1 MEVMVM
7 NSLGIVK
14 AMIPVSVY
22 SICCMD
28 SIDVSFEEV
37 INVKNRFIQN
47 VYNAWNL
54 VLINSCISKCDLAFI
69 REINKLCGNGNIR
82 DTMSCVD
89 GTSWSPAI
97 PVIEDVFCSI
107 ESINGIEDYIER
119 AIRMFCYL
127 NRSKLFTEGNECTAL
142 LIANSIL
149 IQGNIGMLIIPDRYL
164 SEFRMLLSAFYEN
177 GDDSKLS
184 KFLREYCILYFDD
197 INTKIREDFDCYAR
211 IYNLRGMYYPCKYA
225 RRVSKEELDSGYRDG
240 IIVEFDREYWVNS
253 RDIIKC

>member
-1 MEVMVM
+1 MGVIVM

-14 AMIPVSVY
+14 DMIPVSVY

-28 SIDVSFEEV
+28 SVDASFEEV

-47 VYNAWNL
+47 MYNAWNF
-54 VLINSCISKCDLAFI
+54 VLNSGISECDLTFI

-82 DTMSCVD
+82 DTMSCID
-89 GTSWSPAI
+89 GISWSPAI
-97 PVIEDVFCSI
+97 PVIEDVVCSI
-107 ESINGIEDYIER
+107 KSIIGIEDYVER
-119 AIRMFCYL
+119 AIRMFCYIT
-127 NRSKLFTEGNECTAL
+127 RSKLFLEGNKRTAL
-142 LIANSIL
+142 LIANCIL
-149 IQGNIGMLIIPDRYL
+149 IQGNIGMLVIPDRYL

-177 GDDSKLS
+177 GNESKLG

-197 INTKIREDFDCYAR
+197 VNTKIREDFDCYAR

-225 RRVSKEELDSGYRDG
+225 RRVIKEEIDSGYRDG

-253 RDIIKC
+253 RDIIMC